1 MQYYQMKKLIYLL
14 TALILFGC
22 GRRQAAVQVV
32 VAIDSADSV
41 AIKTITSRCEAN
53 SIYHWKTTFNP
64 TESGMGIYRE
74 HDIKRLYLRFFDVAL
89 DNHWLEEQLAPIPI
103 ATTVFSQIPSEDM
116 ETIPVVYIT
125 LDAMRDMK
133 GQEAEYADKIVT
145 RVLAMTKRHKIR
157 NVYEIQ
163 LDCDWTGTT
172 RESYFKLCQ
181 AARDSLHK
189 QGIALSVTVRLH
201 QLNETLYPPV
211 DRGVLMLYNTGGLK
225 NTETVNSILDSRNVE
240 SYLKK
245 TITYGIPLDYAY
257 PTFAW
262 GVWFSDGK
270 FRAILHNTNFSDEE
284 FYQWQSKNMY
294 KVIKN
299 HYLESHALN
308 TGDIIRLEN
317 SDYEEVLKVKKRVES
332 KLQGYSVI
340 LYHLDSANLSQY
352 TYNEIKNIYD
362 HY

>member
-1 MQYYQMKKLIYLL
+1 MKKLIYLL

-64 TESGMGIYRE
+64 TESEWAFIRE

-181 AARDSLHK
+181 ACLLYTSPSPRD
-189 QGIALSVTVRLH
+189 
-201 QLNETLYPPV
+201 
-211 DRGVLMLYNTGGLK
+211 
-225 NTETVNSILDSRNVE
+225 
-240 SYLKK
+240 
-245 TITYGIPLDYAY
+245 
-257 PTFAW
+257 
-262 GVWFSDGK
+262 
-270 FRAILHNTNFSDEE
+270 
-284 FYQWQSKNMY
+284 
-294 KVIKN
+294 
-299 HYLESHALN
+299 
-308 TGDIIRLEN
+308 
-317 SDYEEVLKVKKRVES
+317 
-332 KLQGYSVI
+332 
-340 LYHLDSANLSQY
+340 
-352 TYNEIKNIYD
+352 
-362 HY
+362 

>member
-1 MQYYQMKKLIYLL
+1 M
-14 TALILFGC
+14 
-22 GRRQAAVQVV
+22 
-32 VAIDSADSV
+32 
-41 AIKTITSRCEAN
+41 
-53 SIYHWKTTFNP
+53 
-64 TESGMGIYRE
+64 
-74 HDIKRLYLRFFDVAL
+74 AL

-172 RESYFKLCQ
+172 RESYFKLC
-181 AARDSLHK
+181 
-189 QGIALSVTVRLH
+189 
-201 QLNETLYPPV
+201 PV